1 MRHAIRAGIA
11 GTLLALTS
19 GVAIAEQP
27 TLTVRAADQAVATE
41 IADRLG
47 AALATPARADSG
59 AACAVRCLDIDLDVE
74 ARHATVRWL
83 AADGVTHERALAL
96 GPFQAVW
103 AADLALL
110 AENLI
115 RDQTADILA
124 SLAPAP
130 SPAAAPV
137 VPAAP
142 PPPAE
147 TRPPRRAVPR
157 PHRALAAGLVPY
169 VSTDLGAVGAVAH
182 TASLDL
188 VVGLSGGSRA
198 WSMAGVVD
206 VERGAAHGT
215 QLAGA
220 VAVAERVRGLQ
231 VAGAAAVG
239 GDVRG
244 VQLAGGVTVASDARG
259 LQLGGGAAVTGELVG
274 AQVAPLTVAARTHGV
289 QLGVVNI
296 GGDVRGVQLGI
307 INIARRGRD
316 AVPIGLLSVVG
327 DGVTVAEAAL
337 GSDASLTASVRH
349 GSRHVQTIFE
359 LGAHLD
365 TTRPGGVRVDDAWS
379 AGLGLALP
387 LMTGRHG
394 LELVAVARH
403 LRFLDGPTPAG
414 SLLVQARL
422 AATHTLGP
430 VALALA
436 LGVNV
441 YARSSGGDAFVA
453 GWGAALERES
463 GGAGAR
469 LWPSLSLGVR
479 R

>member
-1 MRHAIRAGIA
+1 
-11 GTLLALTS
+11 
-19 GVAIAEQP
+19 
-27 TLTVRAADQAVATE
+27 
-41 IADRLG
+41 
-47 AALATPARADSG
+47 
-59 AACAVRCLDIDLDVE
+59 
-74 ARHATVRWL
+74 
-83 AADGVTHERALAL
+83 
-96 GPFQAVW
+96 
-103 AADLALL
+103 
-110 AENLI
+110 
-115 RDQTADILA
+115 
-124 SLAPAP
+124 
-130 SPAAAPV
+130 
-137 VPAAP
+137 
-142 PPPAE
+142 
-147 TRPPRRAVPR
+147 
-157 PHRALAAGLVPY
+157 
-169 VSTDLGAVGAVAH
+169 
-182 TASLDL
+182 
-188 VVGLSGGSRA
+188 
-198 WSMAGVVD
+198 MAGVVD

-337 GSDASLTASVRH
+337 GSDASFTASVRH